1 MTSTVPRPS
10 ERRLAI
16 MSLLATGWRPPW
28 GVNWA
33 EAGGETPNLPL
44 VGHRWLMCREHA
56 LSRREAREFAE
67 AGLLA
72 PGEPDS
78 MGRATLVITEAGRL
92 WLRAN
97 W

>member
-1 MTSTVPRPS
+1 VTIAIRRSK
-10 ERRLAI
+10 RRLAI
-16 MSLLATGWRPPW
+16 MSMLATGWLPW
-28 GVNWA
+28 GTRWTWNGEVPSLPLCGKRYVMCCGHA
-33 EAGGETPNLPL
+33 LGSHEAGQFL
-44 VGHRWLMCREHA
+44 
-56 LSRREAREFAE
+56 E